1 MGSDIVFDLK
11 PLTFDDIPDV
21 SSAPDDFSA
30 FLDAYFDAGERLA
43 DSMDEWSNS
52 GMRENGT
59 VQLRSINTGYGQ
71 AKLRKSIGVSEY
83 WCGRVSSYDAESLK
97 PYASTPSPLNLN
109 PLNPLNLVR
118 SISRRLSGDNRRSM
132 DLDEVARQARVM
144 SQHPR
149 GIYEHFRR
157 GLLEYHSENER
168 DYIESCRETQC
179 LAVLVPH
186 VAEVWRLTYVTPAP
200 TSPRTFV
207 VLLLSR
213 ELQVAPHGQRCF
225 MNISLPFKHPD
236 CPEKQ
241 GPEKAR
247 VRGKYVSVERVRET
261 EDGKRT
267 EWRMATSSDAGG
279 SIPRFVTNS
288 ALPKNIA
295 EDVPSFLRW
304 MMKRYTADEEAENK
318 ANATINT

>member
-1 MGSDIVFDLK
+1 
-11 PLTFDDIPDV
+11 
-21 SSAPDDFSA
+21 
-30 FLDAYFDAGERLA
+30 
-43 DSMDEWSNS
+43 MDEWSD
-52 GMRENGT
+52 GGLKENGT
-59 VQLRSINTGYGQ
+59 VQIRSLSTGG
-71 AKLRKSIGVSEY
+71 AHSKLRKSIGVSEF
-83 WCGRVSSYDAESLK
+83 WCGRISSHDAASLR
-97 PYASTPSPLNLN
+97 PYAPDATAPSSMTPLALM
-109 PLNPLNLVR
+109 R
-118 SISRRLSGDNRRSM
+118 SLSKRLSHDGRRPSA

-157 GLLEYHSENER
+157 GLLEYHSEHER
-168 DYIESCRETQC
+168 DYIESCRETEC

-213 ELQVAPHGQRCF
+213 ELAVAPHGQRRF
-225 MNISLPFKHPD
+225 MNISLPFAHPE
-236 CPEKQ
+236 CPEKR

-247 VRGKYVSVERVRET
+247 VRGKYVSVERVRELD
-261 EDGKRT
+261 EGRT

-288 ALPKNIA
+288 ALPKSIA

-304 MMKRYTADEEAENK
+304 MMKRYSAAGSGSGSGTGTDKAGAADQTPTTAA
-318 ANATINT
+318 AT